1 MLTSRLAKPGDALT
15 SADRARADWLRLTY
29 YPYFRLQLDAQFLA
43 DLLADEFDQFQGIL
57 GRTVPEV
64 YQVVGVHRRDL
75 DPAHTRAFQAG
86 RLYHAAWEISLGAL
100 ERGATARPVR

>member
-1 MLTSRLAKPGDALT
+1 MLTSRLAKPGDGLT
-15 SADRARADWLRLTY
+15 SEGRRSERADMLRLPY

-43 DLLADEFDQFQGIL
+43 DPLADEFDQLQGIL

-64 YQVVGVHRRDL
+64 YEVVGVNRGDL

-86 RLYHAAWEISLGAL
+86 RLYHAAWEVSPRAL
-100 ERGATARPVR
+100 EGGAAAR